1 MFICHKTLKQNLYFI
16 YYIHFEKIFVL
27 SWYITKV
34 FSAETTISTPSVNYT
49 SFTTSSQ

>member
-1 MFICHKTLKQNLYFI
+1 MFICHKTLKQYLYFI

-34 FSAETTISTPSVNYT
+34 FSAETTINLNT
-49 SFTTSSQ
+49 QC